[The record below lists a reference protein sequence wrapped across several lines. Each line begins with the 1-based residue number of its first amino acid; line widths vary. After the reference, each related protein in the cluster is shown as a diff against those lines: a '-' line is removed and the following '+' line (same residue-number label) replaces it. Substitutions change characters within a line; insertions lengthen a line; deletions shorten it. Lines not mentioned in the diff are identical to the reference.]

1 MADTRQEETVTALRD
16 EVTALR
22 AQLENIVRNLGEKKE
37 ELAANA
43 EKKLAAELEHYR
55 GLARENLGRAYD
67 AGSEGIEELSAQVRR
82 NPIASLIAAFG
93 AGCVLSW
100 LLRKL

>member
-1 MADTRQEETVTALRD
+1 MAETRQEETVAALRN
-16 EVTALR
+16 EITTLR
-22 AQLENIVRNLGEKKE
+22 AQMEGLVKNLGEKKE
-37 ELAANA
+37 ELTANA

-55 GLARENLGRAYD
+55 GLARENLSRAYE
-67 AGSEGIEELSAQVRR
+67 AGGEGLEELSSQVRR
-82 NPIASLIAAFG
+82 NPIASIAVAFG